1 MFHKLILKSLPIRNN
16 MYNRRVFSSCND
28 CKKVYEIMNKKI
40 NILATMSFFNII
52 VSLIF

>member
-16 MYNRRVFSSCND
+16 MYNRRFTSCND

-40 NILATMSFFNII
+40 NILATMSFFNIM